1 MADGLNDRQTAFV
14 NAYLANGFNATRAAI
29 EAGYSEKT
37 ARQQAVRLLTNV
49 YIAAAVKQGL
59 TEYAMPAQEVLARLA
74 DQARSTMEDFLDES
88 GDIDLKKAREQGR
101 LHLIKAKSKTTT
113 LYGGSERIE
122 LYSAQSALEILAKH
136 HALLTENV
144 NLSGEVNVK
153 GYANVSPDQWDTPEE
168 DQAD

>member
-1 MADGLNDRQTAFV
+1 MAEGLSEKHQAFV
-14 NAYLANGFNATRAAI
+14 NAYLSNGFNGTRAAI

-37 ARQQAVRLLTNV
+37 ARQQAARLLTYAN
-49 YIAAAVKQGL
+49 IAAAVKQGL
-59 TEYAMPAQEVLARLA
+59 TEHAMPSFEVLARLA

-101 LHLIKAKSKTTT
+101 LHLIKTRAITKE
-113 LYGGSERIE
+113 GERIE
-122 LYSAQSALEILAKH
+122 LYSAQSALELLAKH

-144 NLSGEVNVK
+144 NVSGELQVK
-153 GYANVSPDQWDTPEE
+153 GYVSVSPDEWDQSP